1 MATRK
6 KTITRK
12 KRPIKKSRAKAMV
25 GQEPIIITG
34 GSMNV
39 TFDPPFTSDK
49 SASES
54 YVRVEEA
61 TNPMSAMKI
70 TGLEVQDIKGNL
82 LLSYKL
88 PEDLR
93 GECVIII
100 VGE

>member
-6 KTITRK
+6 KTATKK

-34 GSMNV
+34 GSMYV
-39 TFDPPFTSDK
+39 AFDPPFTNDTS
-49 SASES
+49 SSES
-54 YVRVEEA
+54 YGRVGEA

-88 PEDLR
+88 PEELR
-93 GECVIII
+93 GECVIIV